1 MMNEVLDKLTVEQ
14 KLQLLEDLLPLV
26 GNTCGRHNCN
36 CPGSDKIRKVV
47 DQYGITH
54 EVDKRKR

>member
-1 MMNEVLDKLTVEQ
+1 MMNEVLHALTVEQ

-36 CPGSDKIRKVV
+36 CPGSDKIRKVLDQHGVAPVV
-47 DQYGITH
+47 DN
-54 EVDKRKR
+54 RKR